1 MQIFL
6 MIRITESQ
14 VVFENENQLLIL
26 IVQLSRCHWYMYIDS
41 I

>member
-14 VVFENENQLLIL
+14 VVFENENQLLNL